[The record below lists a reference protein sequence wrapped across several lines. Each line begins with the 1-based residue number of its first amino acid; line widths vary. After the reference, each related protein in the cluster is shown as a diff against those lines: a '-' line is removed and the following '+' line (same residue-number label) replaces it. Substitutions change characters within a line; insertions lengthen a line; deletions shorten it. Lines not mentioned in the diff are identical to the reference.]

1 MKLGVSS
8 YSFKK
13 MTDSGETTQIG
24 TAALAKELGFADIE
38 FTDLMPHN
46 GSSELQ
52 YAQKIKAECADCG
65 IEIGSYTISA
75 DLLNGYGVTPE
86 EEVGRIKRKLD
97 VAAELGTK
105 LIRHDA
111 TWGTKGAKY
120 QSFESLLPYLAD
132 KCREITRYAKTLG
145 IKTTVE
151 NHGFFVQDSERVE
164 KLINAVDDENFGA
177 LLDMGNFLCADED
190 PCSAVGRLAPYTFR
204 VHTKDFHTKSGS
216 LPDPGK
222 GWFTSR
228 GGNYLRGAIIG
239 HGDVPVMQCLKIL
252 EKSGYCGTVAIEFEG
267 LEHPLTGLEIGLAN
281 LKKYLLEI
289 SDAK

>member
-13 MTDSGETTQIG
+13 MINSGETTQLG
-24 TAALAKELGFADIE
+24 TIALAKKLGFDDIE
-38 FTDLMPHN
+38 FTDLTPHD
-46 GSSELQ
+46 GSSEIQ
-52 YAQKIKAECADCG
+52 YAQQIKAECENLG

-75 DLLNGYGVTPE
+75 DLLNGKGVAPQKE
-86 EEVGRIKRKLD
+86 PDRIKKKLD
-97 VAAELGTK
+97 VAAELGAK

-111 TWGTKGAKY
+111 TWGIKDTRY
-120 QSFESLLPYLAD
+120 QSFDSLVPFLAD
-132 KCREITRYAKTLG
+132 KCRDITRYAKTLG

-177 LLDMGNFLCADED
+177 LLDIGNFLCADED

-204 VHTKDFHTKSGS
+204 VHAKDFHTKCGS

-228 GGNYLRGAIIG
+228 SGNYLRGAIIG
-239 HGDVPVMQCLKIL
+239 HGDVPVAQCIKIL
-252 EKSGYCGTVAIEFEG
+252 AKSGYSGTIAIEFEG
-267 LEHPLTGLEIGLAN
+267 LEHPLVGLEIGLEN
-281 LKKYLLEI
+281 LKRYTSL
-289 SDAK
+289 